1 MLESANTIVREKSE
15 LFTVELFAVGEV
27 CCPRCS
33 CCRLWYVT
41 SVSVDA
47 SDYQQQQQST
57 SLPVEIGCGST
68 QPCIPAGSPKVEIG
82 CVNVIPKCND
92 WTGKQPV
99 YENLPETRAA
109 RTHTQTHLPETYA
122 AINHYLAD
130 SPLEG
135 RLRLHRY
142 FHFIVVNLLF
152 NFPSVSSTTQ
162 RCIAR
167 SGPGTPWALS
177 RRTAPY

>member
-57 SLPVEIGCGST
+57 SLPVEIGC
-68 QPCIPAGSPKVEIG
+68 
-82 CVNVIPKCND
+82 VNVIPKCND

-99 YENLPETRAA
+99 YEN
-109 RTHTQTHLPETYA
+109 LPETYA

-167 SGPGTPWALS
+167 SGPGTPRALS

>member
-57 SLPVEIGCGST
+57 SLP
-68 QPCIPAGSPKVEIG
+68 VEIG

-162 RCIAR
+162 RCIAG
-167 SGPGTPWALS
+167 SGPGTPCALS